1 MKWGSQGWAAI
12 RPTRNTSGAMRFAYC
27 TLREKHQREGLKGPG
42 SSNLPTLHSSWSRQR
57 QRTLSLNDGH
67 LEENMRGLEAEK
79 KVFVA
84 HFDILGMSSV
94 LRKSN
99 ERAWLLLCDL
109 ADASEEEEL
118 PLTQESRESI
128 TEKFFSDTIILCSSG
143 DDIASLHAI
152 LVRSFEL
159 FRCAFRVGIPMRAG
173 IAHGSWIEA
182 EAGKQDLFTGDALL
196 RAHHIGE
203 SQQLISIAIC
213 DVTRERFLKTPFEFK
228 SGLPVIK
235 DYPIP
240 VKGGGCQ
247 NRAVLNWPDFC
258 QNELLNLKPLTA
270 QTLADYFS
278 EFGRYETFGENERV
292 KHENTVAFIQWLHAG
307 SAANT
312 NAAR

>member
-1 MKWGSQGWAAI
+1 
-12 RPTRNTSGAMRFAYC
+12 
-27 TLREKHQREGLKGPG
+27 
-42 SSNLPTLHSSWSRQR
+42 
-57 QRTLSLNDGH
+57 
-67 LEENMRGLEAEK
+67 MRGLEAEK

-84 HFDILGMSSV
+84 HFDILGMSSI

-99 ERAWLLLCDL
+99 DRAWILLCDL
-109 ADASEEEEL
+109 ADASEVEEL
-118 PLTQESRESI
+118 PLPQESRENI
-128 TEKFFSDTIILCSSG
+128 TERFFSDTIILCTSG

-182 EAGKQDLFTGDALL
+182 ASGKQDLFTGDALL

-228 SGLPVIK
+228 SGFPVIK

-240 VKGGGCQ
+240 VKDGCYQ
-247 NRAVLNWPDFC
+247 NRAVLNWPVFC
-258 QNELLNLKPLTA
+258 QNEFLNLKPLTA
-270 QTLADYFS
+270 QTLANYFS
-278 EFGRYETFGENERV
+278 EFGRYEVLGENERI

-307 SAANT
+307 LAPNAN
-312 NAAR
+312 AESGSGHGSDEAQ